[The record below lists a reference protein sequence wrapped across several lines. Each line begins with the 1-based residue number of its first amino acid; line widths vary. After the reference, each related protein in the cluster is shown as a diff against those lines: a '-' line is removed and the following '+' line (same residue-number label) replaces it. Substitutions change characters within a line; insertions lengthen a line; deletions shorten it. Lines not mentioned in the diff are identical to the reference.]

1 VIWKILFS
9 SEPTIIEPAGANG
22 KPAVAV
28 VAAPENRSHF
38 PRGAFKL
45 TPAQDMK
52 FTEQLQVMFRAPKL
66 TRTRIVLA
74 MAVAVT
80 ADSLQ
85 FFLGPVG
92 WAFPDQ
98 AIDLLAMLLTAWAIG
113 FHLLL
118 LPTFIAELFPV
129 VDMLPT
135 WTACV
140 IAVVVLRKRAQS
152 AAPPPPLDEG
162 RE

>member
-28 VAAPENRSHF
+28 IAAPENRSHF

-45 TPAQDMK
+45 TPAQVMK
-52 FTEQLQVMFRAPKL
+52 FTEQLQAMFRAPKL

-74 MAVAVT
+74 VAVAVT

-140 IAVVVLRKRAQS
+140 IAVIALRKREQRTVS
-152 AAPPPPLDEG
+152 PPPLKDG